1 MAVSNKGIFME
12 TETRYQALEF
22 GGDAKQ
28 RQIEQVNFTLIKAI
42 ADAHEQILTVAATTE
57 EPDKIL
63 AIAKQIGIVLAR
75 VAMRQ

>member
-1 MAVSNKGIFME
+1 ME

-22 GGDAKQ
+22 GGDTKQ

-42 ADAHEQILTVAATTE
+42 ADTHEQILTVAATTE

-63 AIAKQIGIVLAR
+63 AIAKQLGMVLAR